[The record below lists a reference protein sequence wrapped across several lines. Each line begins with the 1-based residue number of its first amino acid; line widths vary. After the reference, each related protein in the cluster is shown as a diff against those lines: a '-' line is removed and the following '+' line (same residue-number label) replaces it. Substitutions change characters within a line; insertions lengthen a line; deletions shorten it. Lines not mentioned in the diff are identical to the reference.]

1 MEIVKII
8 SRLPPRH
15 RLKSASDTLENR
27 LKAGSQTVFNLLSA
41 GFKKYQTANSFA
53 VVMNDSS
60 VEMLVLVETIQ
71 TQKRL
76 W

>member
-1 MEIVKII
+1 
-8 SRLPPRH
+8 
-15 RLKSASDTLENR
+15 LKSASDTLENR